1 MKGGSYIS
9 SIENNTLKSVDCGHK
24 YWIHRINLDDL
35 SSLNNEKC
43 IGAVNEKSRLIKEVN
58 ANDLIFLVT
67 KRNNALEFFGYA
79 KVEKVYHDNKP
90 LYDYYKS
97 KKKLKLKGIK
107 YFTAPITT
115 TDISENL
122 SFVKNKKKSANFFKT
137 EYREVSKEDF
147 AEIRRKVVLTDEFP
161 YYLDEFSMNLKE
173 FILSTIKSVY
183 IMVKHYETRNQIE
196 IKKFLVILKKFLD
209 GYGVNKSVSDLQEFY
224 SRNAIDLGFK
234 HIPSRDP
241 DKFVPLCTY
250 SGGKKNFAYISL
262 E

>member
-1 MKGGSYIS
+1 
-9 SIENNTLKSVDCGHK
+9 
-24 YWIHRINLDDL
+24 
-35 SSLNNEKC
+35 
-43 IGAVNEKSRLIKEVN
+43 
-58 ANDLIFLVT
+58 
-67 KRNNALEFFGYA
+67 
-79 KVEKVYHDNKP
+79 
-90 LYDYYKS
+90 
-97 KKKLKLKGIK
+97 
-107 YFTAPITT
+107 
-115 TDISENL
+115 
-122 SFVKNKKKSANFFKT
+122 
-137 EYREVSKEDF
+137 
-147 AEIRRKVVLTDEFP
+147 
-161 YYLDEFSMNLKE
+161 MNLKE

-250 SGGKKNFAYISL
+250 SGSKKNFAYISL